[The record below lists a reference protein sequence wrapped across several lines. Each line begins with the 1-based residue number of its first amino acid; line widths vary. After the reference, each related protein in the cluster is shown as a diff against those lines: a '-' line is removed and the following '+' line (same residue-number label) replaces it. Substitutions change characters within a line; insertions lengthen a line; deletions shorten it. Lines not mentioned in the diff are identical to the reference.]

1 MVGRERELAEN
12 GVEVKVHSQQGTTP
26 APGRLIIYVVA
37 QKINAVASGAFSSF
51 SSSAICVICR
61 FQAVQAVDAMNSE
74 SCIGKFLGRF
84 SFQPI
89 KENPLLGPS
98 SSTLEKMGALDVDK
112 VVHRHQAWRLIS
124 CIWLHAGVFHLLAN
138 MLSLVFIGIR
148 LEQEFGFIRIGL
160 VYFIS
165 GFGGSLLSAL
175 FIQMGISV
183 GASGALFG
191 LLGGMLSELI
201 TNWTIYAN
209 KLAALLTLVL
219 IIIINLA
226 VGILPHVDNFAHIG
240 GFLSGFLLGFVLLIR
255 PQFGWVNQKACPPGY
270 IAPPSKSRHKTY
282 QYVLWVVSLI
292 LLIVGFT
299 AGLLALLRGVDLN
312 NYCSWCHYLSCVPT
326 SLWSCKWQ
334 NFSCE
339 VAKLPMDEII
349 GEDAFSG
356 TPKTSNGNIEGEMEK
371 EHKMEEVDND
381 EKEQFSKEFD
391 MVIRGEEEK
400 ENMQIEMNNDNID
413 NVETEI
419 TLLEPVKMNGKES
432 ILIPVG
438 KGKEELTKESNVVI
452 GHDKEKEHTME
463 KLNNKENPNEEVAHV
478 EDTKEEVKNEEQ
490 IEAISKKIDKLRKK
504 GKKALKKKM
513 ALKGKNEVIVKD
525 INDQKPLNKKN
536 LQTMEE
542 LNNKANVDDELVQ
555 EEDEKEKVKDE
566 DKVEDISQKK
576 KGRKY
581 SRKKL
586 ALKAINEVIVKDTNE
601 QEPSNKNAKLMGMIF
616 MCSSKTKKDCY
627 RYKVLGLPV
636 SKRDVVLQ
644 ICEGMK
650 LFLFD
655 FDLKLL
661 YGIYKATGPG
671 GYNIEPKAFKSAFPS
686 QVRFNVYEDC
696 LPLPEEKFKKV
707 IKDNYYQKNKFD
719 CRLTSEQVKNLC
731 KLFRAAGNTSELKG
745 LQRNPGAKTRTFTDR
760 DKSRKRHHVAEIHKF
775 ADQDRTRKR
784 RLDTY
789 EREIY
794 ASPVAPLPSC
804 VPLPR
809 APTLVPP
816 PQSYAYERILERN
829 DYRMDPPVEHQD
841 RLFRDLELRRRE
853 QIKHARDHDLSYSA
867 SQPSEYQP
875 YTRTLHRPAS
885 PPHGIG
891 LYDRYIGARSW
902 RDDFDLLRISFL
914 APVGV
919 ACFLSVVNPMRKSSP
934 FMHLK
939 DILGVIPL
947 AALFWLLDPNG
958 SKRLR
963 LPRSSA
969 VQRSFRSPFAALK
982 RTQALSADFGSG
994 VLWWWCDD
1002 NSFLPI
1008 NRERR
1013 WSYCGVSF
1021 PAW

>member
-1 MVGRERELAEN
+1 
-12 GVEVKVHSQQGTTP
+12 
-26 APGRLIIYVVA
+26 
-37 QKINAVASGAFSSF
+37 
-51 SSSAICVICR
+51 
-61 FQAVQAVDAMNSE
+61 
-74 SCIGKFLGRF
+74 
-84 SFQPI
+84 
-89 KENPLLGPS
+89 
-98 SSTLEKMGALDVDK
+98 
-112 VVHRHQAWRLIS
+112 
-124 CIWLHAGVFHLLAN
+124 
-138 MLSLVFIGIR
+138 
-148 LEQEFGFIRIGL
+148 
-160 VYFIS
+160 
-165 GFGGSLLSAL
+165 
-175 FIQMGISV
+175 
-183 GASGALFG
+183 
-191 LLGGMLSELI
+191 
-201 TNWTIYAN
+201 
-209 KLAALLTLVL
+209 
-219 IIIINLA
+219 
-226 VGILPHVDNFAHIG
+226 
-240 GFLSGFLLGFVLLIR
+240 
-255 PQFGWVNQKACPPGY
+255 
-270 IAPPSKSRHKTY
+270 
-282 QYVLWVVSLI
+282 
-292 LLIVGFT
+292 
-299 AGLLALLRGVDLN
+299 
-312 NYCSWCHYLSCVPT
+312 
-326 SLWSCKWQ
+326 
-334 NFSCE
+334 
-339 VAKLPMDEII
+339 MDEII

-381 EKEQFSKEFD
+381 GNSGAIEIDRASSEIVKVNDEQSILILDGEEKEQFSKEFD

-452 GHDKEKEHTME
+452 GHDKEKEHTVE

-586 ALKAINEVIVKDTNE
+586 ALKAINEGTVKDTNE

-731 KLFRAAGNTSELKG
+731 KLFRAASNTSELKG

-760 DKSRKRHHVAEIHKF
+760 DKSRKRHHIAEIHKF

-841 RLFRDLELRRRE
+841 GLFRDLELRRRE
-853 QIKHARDHDLSYSA
+853 QIKHARYPFHEHHDRWFLDSEMRYRGEIEHRDPDVLYRDHDLSYSA

-891 LYDRYIGARSW
+891 LYDRYVGARSW
-902 RDDFDLLRISFL
+902 
-914 APVGV
+914 
-919 ACFLSVVNPMRKSSP
+919 
-934 FMHLK
+934 
-939 DILGVIPL
+939 
-947 AALFWLLDPNG
+947 
-958 SKRLR
+958 
-963 LPRSSA
+963 
-969 VQRSFRSPFAALK
+969 
-982 RTQALSADFGSG
+982 
-994 VLWWWCDD
+994 
-1002 NSFLPI
+1002 
-1008 NRERR
+1008 
-1013 WSYCGVSF
+1013 Y
-1021 PAW
+1021 